1 MNRFD
6 QATLSIVVIAAVI
19 IGTVAVVI
27 QVETPTIT
35 QMKTVD
41 VFDTT
46 LANGFRWIL
55 ATVATNQYDSVYVAR
70 YATMLY
76 HRYVPKHMD
85 DTGAIQFEVYVVN
98 PDELRQLR
106 PEDAALLTRNN
117 PSIIDRLGRLQV
129 IDTGYVAVRF
139 STPWMLFGRDTLMVL
154 RTRLYIPGNG
164 YRWASVIRRP
174 TS

>member
-1 MNRFD
+1 
-6 QATLSIVVIAAVI
+6 
-19 IGTVAVVI
+19 
-27 QVETPTIT
+27 
-35 QMKTVD
+35 
-41 VFDTT
+41 
-46 LANGFRWIL
+46 
-55 ATVATNQYDSVYVAR
+55 
-70 YATMLY
+70 
-76 HRYVPKHMD
+76 MD

-139 STPWMLFGRDTLMVL
+139 STPWMLFGRDTLMVF